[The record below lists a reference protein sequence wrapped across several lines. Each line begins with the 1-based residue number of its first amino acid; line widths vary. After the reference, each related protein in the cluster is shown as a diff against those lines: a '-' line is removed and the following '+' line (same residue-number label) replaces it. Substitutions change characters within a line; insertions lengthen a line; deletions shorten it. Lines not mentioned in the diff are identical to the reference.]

1 MNEEGLL
8 TTAPRVGVVAGA
20 GTKMRAE
27 TASAE
32 ARRRLLIKGN
42 ERFMQDGIGKKRRKR
57 GLLK

>member
-1 MNEEGLL
+1 MNEEGVS
-8 TTAPRVGVVAGA
+8 TAAPRVGVVGGA

-32 ARRRLLIKGN
+32 ASRRLLTKGN
-42 ERFMQDGIGKKRRKR
+42 ERFMEDGIGKKRRKR